1 MEFNPL
7 NRGEEKELEEKGRE
21 IIKNL
26 ERKTKKNKDQENVEK
41 ANFIMKSLKKRSKEE
56 FDIEGLSEEQITK
69 SLKTNDGRSL
79 VIKREKKN
87 K

>member
-1 MEFNPL
+1 M
-7 NRGEEKELEEKGRE
+7 
-21 IIKNL
+21 KNL
-26 ERKTKKNKDQENVEK
+26 EKKTKKKKEQEDVEK

-79 VIKREKKN
+79 VIKREKQK
-87 K
+87 KII